1 MISIFTLLLFLFVF
15 VMCLFLWL
23 VRREIVYRTVRN
35 RWVYLVVP
43 FLAILVLWFT
53 LISQPTAD
61 ELAKG
66 VLSALIFISFLLDS
80 RGITEDGLVLNS
92 FDKKGVPF
100 SEINKIVL
108 YQPEGSSIINAEIFC
123 INGRVGHFFSTAFK
137 WWCRNWYYNRFWS
150 RVSYFRIRTK
160 NDSERY
166 MGWTYFGVAYI
177 IRDWG
182 KY

>member
-108 YQPEGSSIINAEIFC
+108 YQPEGSSIIKMNFFRNGWRGPMLKFSVSMEELVTFLAQHLNDDAEIDIMIDF
-123 INGRVGHFFSTAFK
+123 
-137 WWCRNWYYNRFWS
+137 
-150 RVSYFRIRTK
+150 
-160 NDSERY
+160 DQE
-166 MGWTYFGVAYI
+166 
-177 IRDWG
+177 
-182 KY
+182 

>member
-35 RWVYLVVP
+35 HWVYLVVP

-108 YQPEGSSIINAEIFC
+108 YQPEGSSIIKMNFFRNGWRGPMLKFSVSMEELVTFLAQHLNDDAEID
-123 INGRVGHFFSTAFK
+123 IM
-137 WWCRNWYYNRFWS
+137 
-150 RVSYFRIRTK
+150 I
-160 NDSERY
+160 DSDQE
-166 MGWTYFGVAYI
+166 
-177 IRDWG
+177 
-182 KY
+182 

>member
-66 VLSALIFISFLLDS
+66 VLSSLIFISFLLDS

-108 YQPEGSSIINAEIFC
+108 YQPEGSSIIKMNFFRNGWRGPMLKFSVSMEELVTFLAQHLNDDAEID
-123 INGRVGHFFSTAFK
+123 IM
-137 WWCRNWYYNRFWS
+137 
-150 RVSYFRIRTK
+150 I
-160 NDSERY
+160 DSDQE
-166 MGWTYFGVAYI
+166 
-177 IRDWG
+177 
-182 KY
+182 

>member
-108 YQPEGSSIINAEIFC
+108 YQPEGSSIIKMKFFRNGWRGPMLKFSVSMEELVTFLAQHLNDDAEID
-123 INGRVGHFFSTAFK
+123 IM
-137 WWCRNWYYNRFWS
+137 
-150 RVSYFRIRTK
+150 I
-160 NDSERY
+160 DSDQE
-166 MGWTYFGVAYI
+166 
-177 IRDWG
+177 
-182 KY
+182 

>member
-108 YQPEGSSIINAEIFC
+108 YQPEGSSIIKMNFFRNGWRGPMLKFSVSMEELVTFLAHHLNDDAEID
-123 INGRVGHFFSTAFK
+123 IM
-137 WWCRNWYYNRFWS
+137 
-150 RVSYFRIRTK
+150 I
-160 NDSERY
+160 DSDQE
-166 MGWTYFGVAYI
+166 
-177 IRDWG
+177 
-182 KY
+182 

>member
-43 FLAILVLWFT
+43 FLAILVLWVT

-108 YQPEGSSIINAEIFC
+108 YQPEGSSIIKMNFFRNGWRGPMLKFSVSMEELVTFLAQHLNDDAEID
-123 INGRVGHFFSTAFK
+123 IM
-137 WWCRNWYYNRFWS
+137 
-150 RVSYFRIRTK
+150 I
-160 NDSERY
+160 DSDQE
-166 MGWTYFGVAYI
+166 
-177 IRDWG
+177 
-182 KY
+182 

>member
-108 YQPEGSSIINAEIFC
+108 YQPEGSSIIKMNFFRNGWRGPMLKFSVSMEELVTFLAQHLNDDAEID
-123 INGRVGHFFSTAFK
+123 IM
-137 WWCRNWYYNRFWS
+137 
-150 RVSYFRIRTK
+150 I
-160 NDSERY
+160 DS
-166 MGWTYFGVAYI
+166 
-177 IRDWG
+177 D
-182 KY
+182 

>member
-1 MISIFTLLLFLFVF
+1 
-15 VMCLFLWL
+15 MCLFLWL

-108 YQPEGSSIINAEIFC
+108 YQPEGSSIIKMNFFRNGWRGPMLKFSVSMEELVTFLAQHLNDDAEID
-123 INGRVGHFFSTAFK
+123 IM
-137 WWCRNWYYNRFWS
+137 
-150 RVSYFRIRTK
+150 I
-160 NDSERY
+160 DSDQE
-166 MGWTYFGVAYI
+166 
-177 IRDWG
+177 
-182 KY
+182 

>member
-108 YQPEGSSIINAEIFC
+108 YQP
-123 INGRVGHFFSTAFK
+123 
-137 WWCRNWYYNRFWS
+137 
-150 RVSYFRIRTK
+150 
-160 NDSERY
+160 
-166 MGWTYFGVAYI
+166 
-177 IRDWG
+177 
-182 KY
+182 

>member
-92 FDKKGVPF
+92 FDKKVVPF

-108 YQPEGSSIINAEIFC
+108 YQPEGSSIIKMNFFRNGWRGPMLKFSVSMEELVTFLAQHLNDDAEID
-123 INGRVGHFFSTAFK
+123 IM
-137 WWCRNWYYNRFWS
+137 
-150 RVSYFRIRTK
+150 I
-160 NDSERY
+160 DSDQE
-166 MGWTYFGVAYI
+166 
-177 IRDWG
+177 
-182 KY
+182 

>member
-108 YQPEGSSIINAEIFC
+108 YQPEGSSIIKMNFFRNGWRGPMLKFSVSMEELITFLAQHLNDDAEID
-123 INGRVGHFFSTAFK
+123 IM
-137 WWCRNWYYNRFWS
+137 
-150 RVSYFRIRTK
+150 I
-160 NDSERY
+160 DSDQE
-166 MGWTYFGVAYI
+166 
-177 IRDWG
+177 
-182 KY
+182 

>member
-108 YQPEGSSIINAEIFC
+108 YQPEGSSIIKMNFFRNGWRGPILKFSVSMEELVTFLAQHLNDDAEID
-123 INGRVGHFFSTAFK
+123 IM
-137 WWCRNWYYNRFWS
+137 
-150 RVSYFRIRTK
+150 I
-160 NDSERY
+160 DSDQE
-166 MGWTYFGVAYI
+166 
-177 IRDWG
+177 
-182 KY
+182 

>member
-80 RGITEDGLVLNS
+80 RGITENGLVLNS

-108 YQPEGSSIINAEIFC
+108 YQPEGSSIIKMNFFRNSWRGPMLKFSVSMEELVTFLAQHLNDDAEID
-123 INGRVGHFFSTAFK
+123 IM
-137 WWCRNWYYNRFWS
+137 
-150 RVSYFRIRTK
+150 I
-160 NDSERY
+160 DSDQE
-166 MGWTYFGVAYI
+166 
-177 IRDWG
+177 
-182 KY
+182 

>member
-108 YQPEGSSIINAEIFC
+108 YQPEGSSIIKMNFFRNGWRGPMLKFSVSMEELVTFLAQHLNDDAESDIM
-123 INGRVGHFFSTAFK
+123 I
-137 WWCRNWYYNRFWS
+137 
-150 RVSYFRIRTK
+150 
-160 NDSERY
+160 DSDQE
-166 MGWTYFGVAYI
+166 
-177 IRDWG
+177 
-182 KY
+182 

>member
-1 MISIFTLLLFLFVF
+1 MISIFTLLLFLFIF

-108 YQPEGSSIINAEIFC
+108 YQPEGSSIIKMNFFRNGWRGPMLKFSVSMEELVTFLAQHLNDDAEID
-123 INGRVGHFFSTAFK
+123 IM
-137 WWCRNWYYNRFWS
+137 
-150 RVSYFRIRTK
+150 I
-160 NDSERY
+160 DSDQE
-166 MGWTYFGVAYI
+166 
-177 IRDWG
+177 
-182 KY
+182 

>member
-108 YQPEGSSIINAEIFC
+108 YQPEGYSIIKMNFFRNGWRGPMLKFSVSMEELVTFLAQHLNDDAEID
-123 INGRVGHFFSTAFK
+123 IM
-137 WWCRNWYYNRFWS
+137 
-150 RVSYFRIRTK
+150 I
-160 NDSERY
+160 DSEE
-166 MGWTYFGVAYI
+166 
-177 IRDWG
+177 
-182 KY
+182 

>member
-80 RGITEDGLVLNS
+80 RRITEDGLVLNS

-108 YQPEGSSIINAEIFC
+108 YQPEGSSIIKMNFFRNGWRGPMLKFSVSMEELVTFLAQHLNDDAEID
-123 INGRVGHFFSTAFK
+123 IM
-137 WWCRNWYYNRFWS
+137 
-150 RVSYFRIRTK
+150 I
-160 NDSERY
+160 DSDQE
-166 MGWTYFGVAYI
+166 
-177 IRDWG
+177 
-182 KY
+182 

>member
-66 VLSALIFISFLLDS
+66 VLSPLIFISFLLDS

-108 YQPEGSSIINAEIFC
+108 YQPEESSIIKMNFFRNGWRGPMLKFSVSMEELVTFLAQHLNDDAEID
-123 INGRVGHFFSTAFK
+123 IM
-137 WWCRNWYYNRFWS
+137 
-150 RVSYFRIRTK
+150 I
-160 NDSERY
+160 DSEE
-166 MGWTYFGVAYI
+166 
-177 IRDWG
+177 
-182 KY
+182 

>member
-80 RGITEDGLVLNS
+80 RGIREDGLVLNS

-108 YQPEGSSIINAEIFC
+108 YQPEGSSIIKMNFFRNGWRGPMLKFSVSMEELVTFLAQHLNDDAEID
-123 INGRVGHFFSTAFK
+123 IM
-137 WWCRNWYYNRFWS
+137 
-150 RVSYFRIRTK
+150 I
-160 NDSERY
+160 DSDQE
-166 MGWTYFGVAYI
+166 
-177 IRDWG
+177 
-182 KY
+182 

>member
-53 LISQPTAD
+53 LASQPTAV

-108 YQPEGSSIINAEIFC
+108 YQPEGSSIIKMNFFRNGWRGPMLKFSVSMEELVTFLAQHLNDDAEID
-123 INGRVGHFFSTAFK
+123 IM
-137 WWCRNWYYNRFWS
+137 
-150 RVSYFRIRTK
+150 I
-160 NDSERY
+160 DSDQE
-166 MGWTYFGVAYI
+166 
-177 IRDWG
+177 
-182 KY
+182 

>member
-66 VLSALIFISFLLDS
+66 VLSVLIFISFLLDS

-108 YQPEGSSIINAEIFC
+108 YQPEGSSIIKMNFFRNGWRGPMLKFSVSMEELVTFLAQHLNDDAEID
-123 INGRVGHFFSTAFK
+123 IM
-137 WWCRNWYYNRFWS
+137 
-150 RVSYFRIRTK
+150 I
-160 NDSERY
+160 DSDQE
-166 MGWTYFGVAYI
+166 
-177 IRDWG
+177 
-182 KY
+182 

>member
-108 YQPEGSSIINAEIFC
+108 YQPEGSSIIKMKFFRNGWRGPMLKFSVSMEELVTFLAQHLNDDAEID
-123 INGRVGHFFSTAFK
+123 IT
-137 WWCRNWYYNRFWS
+137 
-150 RVSYFRIRTK
+150 I
-160 NDSERY
+160 DSDQE
-166 MGWTYFGVAYI
+166 
-177 IRDWG
+177 
-182 KY
+182 

>member
-92 FDKKGVPF
+92 FDKKGDPF

-108 YQPEGSSIINAEIFC
+108 YQPEGSSIIKMNFFRNGWRGPMLKFSVSMEELVTFLAQHLNDDAEID
-123 INGRVGHFFSTAFK
+123 I
-137 WWCRNWYYNRFWS
+137 
-150 RVSYFRIRTK
+150 II
-160 NDSERY
+160 DSDQE
-166 MGWTYFGVAYI
+166 
-177 IRDWG
+177 
-182 KY
+182 

>member
-92 FDKKGVPF
+92 LDKKGVPF

-108 YQPEGSSIINAEIFC
+108 YQPEGSSIIKMNFFRNGWRGPMLKFSVSMEELVTFLAQHLNDDAEID
-123 INGRVGHFFSTAFK
+123 IM
-137 WWCRNWYYNRFWS
+137 
-150 RVSYFRIRTK
+150 I
-160 NDSERY
+160 DSDQE
-166 MGWTYFGVAYI
+166 
-177 IRDWG
+177 
-182 KY
+182 

>member
-108 YQPEGSSIINAEIFC
+108 YQLEGSSIIKMNFFRNGWRGPMLKFSVSMEELVTFLAQHLNDDAEID
-123 INGRVGHFFSTAFK
+123 IM
-137 WWCRNWYYNRFWS
+137 
-150 RVSYFRIRTK
+150 I
-160 NDSERY
+160 DSDQE
-166 MGWTYFGVAYI
+166 
-177 IRDWG
+177 
-182 KY
+182 

>member
-108 YQPEGSSIINAEIFC
+108 YQPEGSSIIKMNFFRNGWRGPMLKFSVSMEELVTFLAQHLNDDVEID
-123 INGRVGHFFSTAFK
+123 IM
-137 WWCRNWYYNRFWS
+137 
-150 RVSYFRIRTK
+150 I
-160 NDSERY
+160 DSDQE
-166 MGWTYFGVAYI
+166 
-177 IRDWG
+177 
-182 KY
+182 

>member
-108 YQPEGSSIINAEIFC
+108 YQPEGSSIIKMNYFRNGWRGPMLKFSVSMEELVTFLAQHLNDDAEID
-123 INGRVGHFFSTAFK
+123 IM
-137 WWCRNWYYNRFWS
+137 
-150 RVSYFRIRTK
+150 I
-160 NDSERY
+160 DSDQE
-166 MGWTYFGVAYI
+166 
-177 IRDWG
+177 
-182 KY
+182 